1 MGGRREEGGV
11 LGHNLDMRPEP
22 EPEPL
27 GARDQSEPGRSRDRR
42 APKWKKHVLG
52 NTFNIE

>member
-22 EPEPL
+22 EPETEGQGSV
-27 GARDQSEPGRSRDRR
+27 GARRDPRQTC
-42 APKWKKHVLG
+42 KVKKSVLS
-52 NTFNIE
+52 NTLNIE

>member
-22 EPEPL
+22 EPETEGPGSV
-27 GARDQSEPGRSRDRR
+27 GARPEPRQTCTKVEKACFREY
-42 APKWKKHVLG
+42 
-52 NTFNIE
+52 F